1 MVMNCYS
8 RTGQCYTHG
17 TINEIPQCHGNSRT
31 WIKKYLRI
39 SSKTGSND
47 LQNTLIGLWRF

>member
-1 MVMNCYS
+1 MNCYS